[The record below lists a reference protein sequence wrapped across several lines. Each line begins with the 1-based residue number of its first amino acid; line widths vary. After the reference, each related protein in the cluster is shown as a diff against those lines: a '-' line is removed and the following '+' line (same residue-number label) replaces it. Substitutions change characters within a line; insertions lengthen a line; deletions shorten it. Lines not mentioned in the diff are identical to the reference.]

1 MSAGSTILVLTGTYT
16 DAIENPP
23 VTEDEAV
30 EAVDEMNGYQA
41 RGRVGR
47 WHTMQASLAHEKHHL
62 RELND
67 AFKFYWDNLRIQD
80 SIELQHVS
88 CEKFPKMDDALN
100 EMRKFVRS
108 WTATYMTA
116 VKKYVELLPD
126 KENTVP
132 TAPDKKF

>member
-67 AFKFYWDNLRIQD
+67 AFKFYWDNLRIQVQ
-80 SIELQHVS
+80 SNYNMFRVKNS
-88 CEKFPKMDDALN
+88 
-100 EMRKFVRS
+100 RK
-108 WTATYMTA
+108 WMM
-116 VKKYVELLPD
+116 P
-126 KENTVP
+126 
-132 TAPDKKF
+132 